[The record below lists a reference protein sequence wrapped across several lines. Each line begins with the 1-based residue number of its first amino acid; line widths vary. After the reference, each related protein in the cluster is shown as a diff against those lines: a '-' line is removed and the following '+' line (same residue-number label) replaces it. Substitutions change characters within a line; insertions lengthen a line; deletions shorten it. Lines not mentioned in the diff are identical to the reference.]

1 MPGEHSPT
9 RQVRI
14 RVTGRVQGVGFRYS
28 TRSVAESLGLD
39 VSARNLD
46 DGSVMIDAAGPA
58 NAVQQ
63 LIEWAKD
70 GPPAARVDT
79 IHVQDLRKGDTI

>member
-1 MPGEHSPT
+1 MDSQPM

-46 DGSVMIDAAGPA
+46 DGSVLIDAAGPA

-79 IHVQDLRKGDTI
+79 IHVQVLRKGDTI

>member
-1 MPGEHSPT
+1 MHRQPT

-28 TRSVAESLGLD
+28 TRSVGESLGLD

-46 DGSVMIDAAGPA
+46 DGSVLIDAAGPA
-58 NAVQQ
+58 DAVQQ
-63 LIEWAKD
+63 LIDWARE

-79 IHVQDLRKGDTI
+79 LNVQDVRKGDTI